1 MNFKISIS
9 SKYKD
14 VLNETIQ
21 LCFMISHTYEELL
34 SFYLTKEDWKRLRG
48 EAGRGGARR
57 GGGGGGGGGGGEV
70 QGVRVAETPPFESE
84 CRECI
89 WTSHEWIPQRNS
101 KSDRGDS

>member
-1 MNFKISIS
+1 MLHDQPYVRRTSFLL
-9 SKYKD
+9 
-14 VLNETIQ
+14 LNEGR
-21 LCFMISHTYEELL
+21 LEEV
-34 SFYLTKEDWKRLRG
+34 
-48 EAGRGGARR
+48 AGRGGARR
-57 GGGGGGGGGGGEV
+57 GEAGRGKGGGGGGEV